1 MALST
6 QDWLDAQHSV
16 LGSMLISPEV
26 VPIVLSQMSDTDF
39 SGHAVT
45 IFQAIRLLF
54 SSGVPVDAVSVRDKL
69 GAGYTDVIMQLMDIT
84 PTAANVQ
91 SYINIAKRQSRT
103 ARLREIGQLMA
114 DEEDPER
121 VQDLLSQAVAVNSE
135 RQTLK
140 AVTFQQASTD
150 FFERHS
156 AERKV
161 DYIRWPIAE
170 LNDQLFLDKG
180 DFVII
185 GGKPSAGKTAFALQ
199 AAWEQSAHRRVGFF
213 SLETKID
220 KLIDRQFATAG
231 IPLENIKRNCLNE
244 SHWNKATEFAAQA
257 EHSRRFEMICEAG
270 LTVAD
275 IQAFSAARGYE
286 IIYIDYLQLLQSSGS
301 TRYEQV
307 TNLSLDLHRFS
318 QSAGCAVVG
327 LSQLS
332 RGGLEGKKTD
342 PNMASLRESGQLEQ
356 DADAVLLLYLED
368 EKQPNGRRILK
379 CAKNKE
385 GERFRIM
392 LDFDGKTQTFAKSK
406 TSGNYG
412 KEMARINKERREAE
426 KYEKEKQLEMLPE
439 DTAIP
444 FDA

>member
-1 MALST
+1 MAVNT

-16 LGSMLISPEV
+16 LGSMLISPET

-39 SGHAVT
+39 SGHTAA

-69 GAGYTDVIMQLMDIT
+69 GASYTDVIMQLMEIT

-103 ARLREIGQLMA
+103 VRLREIGQLMA
-114 DEEDPER
+114 DENDPER
-121 VQDLLSQAVAVNSE
+121 VQELLSQAVAVNSE

-150 FFERHS
+150 FFARHS

-199 AAWEQSAHRRVGFF
+199 AAWEQSAHKRVGFF

-257 EHSRRFEMICEAG
+257 EHSRRFEMICESG

-275 IQAFSAARGYE
+275 IQAFSAARGYDV
-286 IIYIDYLQLLQSSGS
+286 IYIDYIQLLRSSGA

-318 QSAGCAVVG
+318 QTAGCAVVG

-332 RGGLEGKKTD
+332 RGGMEGKKTD

-368 EKQPNGRRILK
+368 EKQPNGRRVMK

-392 LDFDGKTQTFAKSK
+392 LDFDGKTQIFSKSK
-406 TSGNYG
+406 NGNFS
-412 KEMARINKERREAE
+412 KEMARINRERREAE
-426 KYEKEKQLEMLPE
+426 KYEKERQLKILPE